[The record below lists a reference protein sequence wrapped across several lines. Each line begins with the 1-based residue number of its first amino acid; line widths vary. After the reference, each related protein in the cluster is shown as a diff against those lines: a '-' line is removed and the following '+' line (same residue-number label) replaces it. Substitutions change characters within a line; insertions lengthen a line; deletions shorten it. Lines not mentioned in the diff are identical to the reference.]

1 MGGWLPGG
9 RASGDAEAMIESTE
23 MIIRN
28 PRVEYR
34 KLADGGGA
42 VLLNLD
48 TAAYHGVNQTGSM
61 IWETVGDGKPV
72 GEVVPQVAALFED
85 APPALDQE
93 VTLFIE
99 DLVERDLL
107 RVQPPDPE
115 QANIPGSVERGS
127 SG

>member
-1 MGGWLPGG
+1 
-9 RASGDAEAMIESTE
+9 MIESTE

-48 TAAYHGVNQTGSM
+48 TAAYHGLNQTGSV
-61 IWETVGDGKPV
+61 IWETVGDGKAL
-72 GEVVPQVAALFED
+72 GEVVPQVAAMFED
-85 APPALDQE
+85 APPALSQE

-107 RVQPPDPE
+107 RVQRTDPE
-115 QANIPGSVERGS
+115 QASNVPGNVERGS
-127 SG
+127 S

>member
-1 MGGWLPGG
+1 
-9 RASGDAEAMIESTE
+9 MIESTE

-48 TAAYHGVNQTGSM
+48 TAAYHGLNQTGSM
-61 IWETVGDGKPV
+61 IWETVGDGKPL
-72 GEVVPQVAALFED
+72 GEVVPQVAAMFED
-85 APPALDQE
+85 APPALSQE

-107 RVQPPDPE
+107 RVQRTDPE
-115 QANIPGSVERGS
+115 QASNVPGSVERGS
-127 SG
+127 S

>member
-1 MGGWLPGG
+1 
-9 RASGDAEAMIESTE
+9 MIESTQ

-34 KLADGGGA
+34 KLADEGGA

-48 TAAYHGVNQTGSM
+48 TAAYHGLNQTGSM
-61 IWETVGDGKPV
+61 IWETVGDGKPL

-85 APPALDQE
+85 APPALGQE

-107 RVQPPDPE
+107 RVQHTDPE
-115 QANIPGSVERGS
+115 QASNVPGSRERGS
-127 SG
+127 SR